1 MLEGNSHVSGVV
13 LQFQDGWGEAKPL
26 VAVPS
31 QDIPL
36 RNDVIRGGTHQLVA
50 ISTPAA
56 QTHTYKCWIFL
67 FTKRKKYFQILIYIF
82 IQVLKKNLE
91 RDGGCLQFIQSFT
104 VQCVSP
110 QRTHWVDVCT
120 DDFCN
125 APCEKVPYDD
135 AAIVAANGQKGAPAV
150 KCAGEGHADTVQGAI
165 CLLTTQIRRHN

>member
-1 MLEGNSHVSGVV
+1 MRGSETAGRSPQSGHPTAKRCYPWRHSPACGHLDSSCTDTHVQMLNFFIYQKKKIFSN
-13 LQFQDGWGEAKPL
+13 F
-26 VAVPS
+26 
-31 QDIPL
+31 DIH
-36 RNDVIRGGTHQLVA
+36 IYT
-50 ISTPAA
+50 S
-56 QTHTYKCWIFL
+56 F
-67 FTKRKKYFQILIYIF
+67 KKL
-82 IQVLKKNLE
+82 LE
-91 RDGGCLQFIQSFT
+91 RDGGCLQCIQSFT